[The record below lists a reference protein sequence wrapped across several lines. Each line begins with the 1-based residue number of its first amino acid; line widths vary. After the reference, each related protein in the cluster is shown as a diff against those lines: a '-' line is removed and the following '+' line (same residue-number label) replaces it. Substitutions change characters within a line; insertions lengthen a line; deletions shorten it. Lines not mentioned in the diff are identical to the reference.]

1 MTITK
6 NRNVSEESDE
16 SDVKKRPV
24 QKSKKHT

>member
-6 NRNVSEESDE
+6 NRNVSEENDE
-16 SDVKKRPV
+16 SDVKNRPV